1 MAVEVLATAV
11 VNRGGARMG
20 VASRELHVPQRN
32 TSVERGHDERGPEHV
47 RMDGAEAGPL
57 SDRADPVVGGAA
69 FEAPA
74 VSATQDRAAFAH
86 GDVDRAGRARDER
99 DRRRLV
105 RLAQD
110 RKGAMATLEPEVLD
124 VRRARVAGSS

>member
-11 VNRGGARMG
+11 ANRGGARID

-32 TSVERGHDERGPEHV
+32 TSVERGHDERDPARV
-47 RMDGAEAGPL
+47 RMDGAGPL

-69 FEAPA
+69 VEALA

-124 VRRARVAGSS
+124 VRGARVAGSS